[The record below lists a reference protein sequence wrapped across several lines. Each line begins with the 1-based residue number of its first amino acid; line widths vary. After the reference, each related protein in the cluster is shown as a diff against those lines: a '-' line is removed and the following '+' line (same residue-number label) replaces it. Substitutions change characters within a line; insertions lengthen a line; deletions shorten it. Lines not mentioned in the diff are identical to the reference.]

1 MIEVHL
7 RKSFRGHP
15 ESAAFALNIDFQ
27 LDHGITVLFGPS
39 GAGKT
44 LTLDLIAGF
53 AQPDQGRIVLEDE
66 VLYDSKAR
74 INLPARSRRAGYV
87 FQNYALFPHMT
98 LRQNLEFAAQQ
109 RPGALPV
116 NDLLERFRLTAVAGR
131 RPSQL
136 SGGQKQRGSIARAL
150 IGQPRLLLLDEP
162 TRGLDAPLR
171 QELYSILAEL
181 TTPLLLVTH
190 DLEECYALADRMFVM
205 REGRVAQTGTPR
217 EIAEAPATAQVARLL
232 GTHNVL
238 PVEILAPGQV
248 RWVDFPLAVDFD
260 AAIHRPGT
268 HAWLAI
274 EYRHLQVRPLE
285 GPLRPNE
292 IAATVQHIYQRHQG
306 VRVEFSGGLL
316 VDLPAFNRQDVP
328 QWAIELPSPH
338 LQLLP

>member
-15 ESAAFALNIDFQ
+15 ESAAFALNVDFQ
-27 LDHGITVLFGPS
+27 IERGITALFGPS

-53 AQPDQGRIVLEDE
+53 AQPDQGRIVLEGE
-66 VLYDSKAR
+66 LLYDSKAR
-74 INLPARSRRAGYV
+74 VNLPARSRRAGYV

-98 LRQNLEFAAQQ
+98 LRQNLEFAAKQ
-109 RPGALPV
+109 RSGALPV
-116 NDLLERFRLTAVAGR
+116 NDLLDRFRLSAVAGR

-162 TRGLDAPLR
+162 ARGLDAPLR

-190 DLEECYALADRMFVM
+190 DLDECHALADRMFVM

-217 EIAEAPATAQVARLL
+217 EVAAAPATAQVARLL
-232 GTHNVL
+232 GIFNVL
-238 PVEILAPGQV
+238 PVEILAPGHV
-248 RWVDFPLAVDFD
+248 RWGDFLLTVEFD
-260 AAIHRPGT
+260 PSVHRTGT
-268 HAWLAI
+268 HAWLVV
-274 EYRHLQVRPLE
+274 EYRHLEVRPLE

-292 IAATVQHIYQRHQG
+292 IAVTVHHVYQRQRG

-316 VDLPAFNRQDVP
+316 VDLPDFARQGVP
-328 QWAIELPSPH
+328 QWAIGFPAPL
-338 LQLLP
+338 LQLLS